1 MPVLFFIAAL
11 LLSGCASFT
20 TVQLDNVNLPITAI
34 QKVVLKSLPQGKQ
47 KISSNLRIFTSKFF
61 IPSGKIKD
69 WPKPKRSSRI
79 RYYAIVTIFGDRRP
93 YDVNVEVIRQTV
105 VKSMIGERRKFSD
118 NGSDKR
124 LAKILLEY
132 IDELLIQS
140 RRDLNIIDDFRVF

>member
-1 MPVLFFIAAL
+1 MPILFFIAAL
-11 LLSGCASFT
+11 FLSSCASFT

-34 QKVVLKSLPQGKQ
+34 QKVALKSLPQGKQ

-61 IPSGKIKD
+61 IPSGKVKD
-69 WPKPKRSSRI
+69 WPKPKRGSRV

-93 YDVNVEVIRQTV
+93 YDINVEVVRQTV

-132 IDELLIQS
+132 INELLIQS